1 MTKGMASKDIA
12 YDEIMIMELVKVMRW
27 AIAKR
32 QTISMK
38 LTIAINPSRLLPGGE
53 YHLGLEYRDSM
64 AYRCQCMAWPSV
76 RIFADACAGR

>member
-1 MTKGMASKDIA
+1 
-12 YDEIMIMELVKVMRW
+12 MELVKVMRW

-53 YHLGLEYRDSM
+53 YHPGLEYRDSM

-76 RIFADACAGR
+76 RIFADVRLRLPMIFIPSI